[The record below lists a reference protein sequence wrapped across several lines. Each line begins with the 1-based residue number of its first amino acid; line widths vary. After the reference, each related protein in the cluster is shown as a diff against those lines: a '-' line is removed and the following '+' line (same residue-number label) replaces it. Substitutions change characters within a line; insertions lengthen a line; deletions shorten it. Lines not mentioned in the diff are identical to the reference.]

1 MVAWRLRH
9 RPFIKLQTPRLEKR
23 GVSRLRALG
32 FANDIGLH
40 AVRLIGLYKVMP
52 GFDAKMWHINDCR
65 RIIRL
70 HFDQISNLKRFQPLA
85 QLQNGQGAQKPGGIQ
100 GIFWCHT
107 CQIAALLQPVHKVVT
122 QSRVTRGH
130 ERAMSHDMFGIEI
143 IDAGLLP
150 AMIVALMAGIIS
162 FLSPCV
168 LPIVPP
174 YLAYMSGVSLNEL
187 SDGAGKRAR
196 AVVPALFFVLGLSTV
211 FLFLGFTASAIGTVF
226 LQYQSYFNTVAG
238 VLVMA
243 FGAHFIGIYRISFLD
258 REARIDAGDRGGSSF
273 GAYVLGL
280 AFAFGWTPCIG
291 PQLGAI
297 LSLAAS
303 EGNVARGTTL
313 LAVYAFGLGVP
324 FILVAA
330 FLPRLTG
337 LMGWM
342 KRHME
347 QIERVMG
354 LLLWTIG
361 LLMLTGGFSAFS
373 FWLLE
378 HFPALAVL
386 G

>member
-1 MVAWRLRH
+1 
-9 RPFIKLQTPRLEKR
+9 
-23 GVSRLRALG
+23 
-32 FANDIGLH
+32 
-40 AVRLIGLYKVMP
+40 
-52 GFDAKMWHINDCR
+52 
-65 RIIRL
+65 
-70 HFDQISNLKRFQPLA
+70 
-85 QLQNGQGAQKPGGIQ
+85 
-100 GIFWCHT
+100 
-107 CQIAALLQPVHKVVT
+107 
-122 QSRVTRGH
+122 
-130 ERAMSHDMFGIEI
+130 MF
-143 IDAGLLP
+143 
-150 AMIVALMAGIIS
+150 VALAAGIIS

-174 YLAYMSGVSLNEL
+174 YLAYMSGVSLNDL
-187 SDGAGKRAR
+187 SESGQSRAR

-211 FLFLGFTASAIGTVF
+211 FIFLGFTASAIGTVF
-226 LQYQSYFNTVAG
+226 LQYQSYFNTIAG
-238 VLVMA
+238 VLVMI
-243 FGAHFIGIYRISFLD
+243 FGAHFVGVYRIGFLD

-303 EGNVARGTTL
+303 EGSVARGTML
-313 LAVYAFGLGVP
+313 LAIYAIGLGVP
-324 FILVAA
+324 FLLVAA
-330 FLPRLTG
+330 FLPRLQG

-378 HFPALAVL
+378 TFPALAVL